1 MNSSICVLAGGVGA
15 ARFLQGLVN
24 VTEQKKITV
33 ISNVGD
39 DVDLYGLRVCPDI
52 DIVIYTLA
60 GLINSKVGWGL
71 LDDSFTVLK
80 ALKNFGYDD

>member
-24 VTEQKKITV
+24 GTEQKKITV

-52 DIVIYTLA
+52 DIVI
-60 GLINSKVGWGL
+60 
-71 LDDSFTVLK
+71 
-80 ALKNFGYDD
+80 